1 MRIRYFLLAV
11 AILAVVA
18 CQSNQRAEPLDPW
31 GGSLV
36 AYSKVVSERH
46 GIVGYVKELS
56 YAKEGYGE
64 PYHLFHVY
72 DLDFDE
78 RGVIN
83 ELGRG
88 TKYVELARD
97 IAEVRGKPRE
107 EIALGAQ
114 PLAYNVGVILDV
126 TGPVRLI
133 KATEEDLTAGNA
145 AK

>member
-11 AILAVVA
+11 AILAVAA
-18 CQSNQRAEPLDPW
+18 CQSNQKSNPEDPW
-31 GGSLV
+31 VGSIV

-46 GIVGYVKELS
+46 GIVGYVKEFR

-64 PYHLFHVY
+64 PYTLFHVY

-83 ELGRG
+83 ELGKG
-88 TKYVELARD
+88 TKYEILARD
-97 IAEVRGKPRE
+97 VAEVRGKVRE
-107 EIALGAQ
+107 EIELGAQ

-133 KATEEDLTAGNA
+133 KATEEDLKVGNA